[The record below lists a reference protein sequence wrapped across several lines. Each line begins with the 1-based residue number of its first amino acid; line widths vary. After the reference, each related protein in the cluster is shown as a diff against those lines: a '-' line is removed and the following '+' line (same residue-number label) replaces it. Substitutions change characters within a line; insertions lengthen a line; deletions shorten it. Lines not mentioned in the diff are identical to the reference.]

1 MTAIIRDFGM
11 YTTDGNHE
19 VSLIAEYAKEFGMDW
34 IWTQFQLEKLSKQEE
49 YSEAM
54 DTVVREAVYSFVGY
68 KTPFYV

>member
-11 YTTDGNHE
+11 YTTDGNYE
-19 VSLIAEYAKEFGMDW
+19 VSAIADYAKQFGMTWDW
-34 IWTQFQLEKLSKQEE
+34 ALSELEALANQQE

-54 DTVVREAVYSFVGY
+54 DTVVREAVYTFVGF